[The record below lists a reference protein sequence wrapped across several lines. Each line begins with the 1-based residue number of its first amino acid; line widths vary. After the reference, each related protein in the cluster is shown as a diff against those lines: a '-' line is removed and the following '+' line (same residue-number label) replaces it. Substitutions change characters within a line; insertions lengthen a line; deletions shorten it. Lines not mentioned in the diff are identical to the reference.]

1 MMLDL
6 ASMIPDEAPPEFN
19 DVYLFLLK
27 KVKADVDE
35 LLLELNA
42 AINHRANNGPQW
54 SDFYHSISF
63 IPCVYV
69 NKLLVQK
76 LFIFN

>member
-6 ASMIPDEAPPEFN
+6 ASNIPDEAPPEFE

-35 LLLELNA
+35 VLLELNA
-42 AINHRANNGPQW
+42 AINHRVNNRP
-54 SDFYHSISF
+54 
-63 IPCVYV
+63 
-69 NKLLVQK
+69 L
-76 LFIFN
+76 